1 MAPPPLSL
9 SLLWGLAL
17 LIGGAAA
24 SFCNVTCNTDYENVL
39 NCSCSGSVPA
49 LPVLLNVTCRHRTY
63 DDIVEGSC
71 EIQPPRSWCT
81 IVKSLILVA
90 SVGTM
95 CNTTASQPGS
105 TNPSE
110 MTSWELWNAVKLE
123 PPVDVKVTNVTL
135 PAFYNITWRSDYDD
149 CVVSRVRIRNTE
161 DPFQVPI
168 NVELEGDEEHFELNQ
183 EKLQPGASYVA
194 DIQVKYCKDA
204 FYQGPWSEWSSG
216 AEWSTARSPPDVEG
230 MNSYWLY
237 ISTPIILV
245 LALLLLGYLQ
255 KPCWQKKLRMITYIP
270 RPNEYFKP
278 LYQNYEGNFKD
289 WVKPV
294 FSEHDYLKISTC
306 VPMPSEKQSDI
317 FHWCNDKQSYSEDVE
332 AKDGEG
338 FTPQL
343 PNNLLPHFQHS
354 GASQGTLHSAGHVSI
369 HTVTLSGE
377 EFEGEVTS
385 QSSLRSYQDGESFGS
400 FDDTHR
406 EDAPYN
412 SGDAQA
418 SRMDRHSGI
427 SLREN
432 QLANDLIIENQN
444 FQADGELNEER
455 VSLDSFGS
463 NEQSEDGY
471 PHVDLD
477 TIDSGFG
484 ECISPGASDSHSNS
498 FPDHTHLNSNYVKQW
513 MICSTIQEDGGNV
526 SSELNGTQQL

>member
-1 MAPPPLSL
+1 KVRQHVQLTSFFSSA
-9 SLLWGLAL
+9 
-17 LIGGAAA
+17 AAA

-81 IVKSLILVA
+81 IVKSLIYVA

-110 MTSWELWNAVKLE
+110 MTSWELWNAGRLT
-123 PPVDVKVTNVTL
+123 DNNQH
-135 PAFYNITWRSDYDD
+135 A
-149 CVVSRVRIRNTE
+149 
-161 DPFQVPI
+161 PFI
-168 NVELEGDEEHFELNQ
+168 LEGDEEHFELNQ

-204 FYQGPWSEWSSG
+204 FHQGPWSEWSSG
-216 AEWSTARSPPDVEG
+216 AEWSTAKARWPRCVAAS
-230 MNSYWLY
+230 NL
-237 ISTPIILV
+237 IICTSQLFLCFV
-245 LALLLLGYLQ
+245 FR
-255 KPCWQKKLRMITYIP
+255 CWQKKLRMITYIP

-278 LYQNYEGNFKD
+278 LYQNYEGNFK
-289 WVKPV
+289 VRESK
-294 FSEHDYLKISTC
+294 SALSL
-306 VPMPSEKQSDI
+306 
-317 FHWCNDKQSYSEDVE
+317 N
-332 AKDGEG
+332 GEG

-412 SGDAQA
+412 SEDAQA